1 MLKEFRA
8 RFWQP
13 PRAHGEID
21 EERSVGFIE
30 LFYDLVFVVVI
41 ARAAHHLSEHL
52 TWQGV
57 FEFAVI
63 FGMIWLAWLNGSIYQ
78 DLHGREDG
86 RSRTYIFNQMGILA
100 VLGVYTADAAG
111 ETGDGFAITY
121 TVLLL
126 LLTWMWFQVRR
137 QDAEE
142 FMAVTFRYLVGMG
155 VSVAVM
161 VVSVVVSPGWQIGL
175 WAALLVGWL
184 LFMIL
189 MEDWRGVSSMR
200 PTDSTAER
208 FGLFT
213 IIVLGE
219 VVVGVVTG
227 LSEAERDFR
236 TIATGLLGLG
246 IGFGFWWTY
255 FDFVSRRFAR
265 ERARMRWT
273 VSHLPLVMAIAAS
286 GAAMVD
292 LIEHSGE
299 VAAPTNAAWVLTG
312 SIAVA
317 LLALAYTMTTL
328 GDFARLPT
336 IYRPTVAATI
346 AGAVLSL
353 AVGWW
358 APAPWMLVLAL
369 YAVLS
374 AVWIVAVLGWLAL
387 EDPSDAQ
394 PNAV

>member
-219 VVVGVVTG
+219 VVGGVATG